1 MEMSEYYTAV
11 RSRVGRETILVPMT
25 VAIVLDA
32 RGAVLLTRPSE
43 TERWHL
49 PGGAMELGE
58 SVLGS
63 LRRCLRDVAGVSSQR
78 ETFLGIYSGRAFE
91 RLHTEGDIA
100 PVTMVFIVRQTEPT
114 DLLPAPGH
122 RRTPMHEWFALDGL
136 PDALDPAAERPLLD
150 FIARSSRAPILE

>member
-100 PVTMVFIVRQTEPT
+100 PVTMVFIVRTTEPT
-114 DLLPAPGH
+114 DPTTALD
-122 RRTPMHEWFALDGL
+122 RDRTPMRDWFALDGL